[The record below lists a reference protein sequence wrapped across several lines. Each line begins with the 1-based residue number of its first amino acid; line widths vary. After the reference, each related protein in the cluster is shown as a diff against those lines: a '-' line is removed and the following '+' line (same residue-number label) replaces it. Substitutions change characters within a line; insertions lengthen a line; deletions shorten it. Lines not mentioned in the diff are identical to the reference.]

1 MWYVRYEV
9 TYLNEDG
16 EKSVEGGL
24 LCAASY
30 TNAMERLEGFYGN
43 DLIEINLLRYVCEGS
58 ILLLSPEILDAI
70 EEEAGDNV

>member
-30 TNAMERLEGFYGN
+30 TDAMERLEGFYGN

-58 ILLLSPEILDAI
+58 ILLLSSEILDTI

>member
-9 TYLNEDG
+9 VYLNEES

-24 LCAASY
+24 LWAASY
-30 TNAMERLEGFYGN
+30 TNAVEKLEKFYGN
-43 DLIEINLLRYVCEGS
+43 DLIEIKLLRYICEGS
-58 ILLLSPEILDAI
+58 ILLLSPEALDAI

>member
-9 TYLNEDG
+9 TYLNEEG

-30 TNAMERLEGFYGN
+30 TDAVERLEGFYGN
-43 DLIEINLLRYVCEGS
+43 DLIEINLLRYICENS
-58 ILLLSPEILDAI
+58 ILLLSPETLDTI

>member
-1 MWYVRYEV
+1 MWYIRYEV

-58 ILLLSPEILDAI
+58 ILLLSPEALDTI

>member
-9 TYLNEDG
+9 TYLNEEG

-30 TNAMERLEGFYGN
+30 TDATEKLEGFYGN
-43 DLIEINLLRYVCEGS
+43 DLVEIKLLRYVYDSS

>member
-30 TNAMERLEGFYGN
+30 TDAMERLEGFYGN

-58 ILLLSPEILDAI
+58 ILLLSPEILDTI

>member
-30 TNAMERLEGFYGN
+30 TDATEKLEGFYSN
-43 DLIEINLLRYVCEGS
+43 DLVEIKLLRYICDSS
-58 ILLLSPEILDAI
+58 ILLLSPEILDTI

>member
-9 TYLNEDG
+9 TYLNEEG

-30 TNAMERLEGFYGN
+30 TDAVERLEGFYGN
-43 DLIEINLLRYVCEGS
+43 DLIEINLLRYICENS
-58 ILLLSPEILDAI
+58 ILLLSPEALDTI

>member
-9 TYLNEDG
+9 IYLNEKG

-30 TNAMERLEGFYGN
+30 TDATEKLEGFYGD
-43 DLIEINLLRYVCEGS
+43 DLVEIKLLRYICDSS

>member
-9 TYLNEDG
+9 VYLNEES
-16 EKSVEGGL
+16 EKSVESGL

-30 TNAMERLEGFYGN
+30 TDATEKLEGFYGN
-43 DLIEINLLRYVCEGS
+43 DLVEIKLLRYVCDSS

>member
-30 TNAMERLEGFYGN
+30 TDAVEKLEGFYGN
-43 DLIEINLLRYVCEGS
+43 DLIEINLLRYICENS
-58 ILLLSPEILDAI
+58 ILLLSPEALDTI

>member
-9 TYLNEDG
+9 TYLNEEG

-30 TNAMERLEGFYGN
+30 TDAVERLEGFYGN
-43 DLIEINLLRYVCEGS
+43 DLIEINLLRYICENS
-58 ILLLSPEILDAI
+58 ILLLSPEVLDTI

>member
-9 TYLNEDG
+9 TYLNEEG

-30 TNAMERLEGFYGN
+30 TDAMERLEGFYGN

-58 ILLLSPEILDAI
+58 ILLLSPEILDAV